1 VEESEIFSV
10 ALASEPREERGVL
23 HHSVHTEKETSE
35 PGPVENK
42 IKIGAA
48 PSRLPSYSD
57 SAESIGKDRQ
67 FSEHRGEPLDQR
79 QQPHLW
85 HGGDQLVE
93 HAALSEQRMGA
104 SLGSV

>member
-1 VEESEIFSV
+1 LVESNVDVSSRPTQTVLVKVTVHRSITRRPIRPAVNFS
-10 ALASEPREERGVL
+10 ALCQLLFNR
-23 HHSVHTEKETSE
+23 
-35 PGPVENK
+35 
-42 IKIGAA
+42 
-48 PSRLPSYSD
+48 SRLPSYSD

-67 FSEHRGEPLDQR
+67 FSEHRSEPLDQR